1 MHKQMKST
9 GDDEVDQLIAECMAA
24 MDNTPINTE
33 NPADPQSLKEAL
45 ARPDVAQ
52 WIAGVEDEMKSLKE
66 LKVFKLMHR
75 SDVPKGWKVMK
86 GKLIFNLK
94 CNEKGV
100 PVCHKAQYCIKG
112 FLVIYGTHYKKT
124 TSPTM
129 HVESF

>member
-1 MHKQMKST
+1 MKST

-24 MDNTPINTE
+24 MDDTPINTE

-66 LKVFKLMHR
+66 LKVFRLMHR

-94 CNEKGV
+94 HNKKGV
-100 PVCHKAQYCIKG
+100 PVHHKA
-112 FLVIYGTHYKKT
+112 
-124 TSPTM
+124 
-129 HVESF
+129 